1 MPQQSMTEFV
11 NDMEKAGLLV
21 RISDEVNVDDLPQIM
36 EDHPTTAVLVER
48 VKDSEFQFLANAYS
62 NHEMY
67 AWAMGADKTSTGLRI
82 VETAQGRI
90 PIEIVT
96 TAPCKEVILKGDDV
110 DLTLLPLF
118 LHHDRDGHAYTNDN
132 FVVSK
137 NPDTGV
143 ADWGIYRSMF
153 RTRNEKSFDMTC
165 TSHRA
170 RLNAIAAQQRG
181 QNLQLAVVIGGP
193 TLEHIAALAGVPPE
207 TDDFEVL
214 GAFYGHGARMVRCE
228 TIDVE
233 IPANAEIVLECELM
247 ADEGLVFDEGPYGEF
262 TGMYGGGI
270 KHNFRVK
277 VHAMTFR
284 KGGIYQ
290 HATIGGDHP
299 WYTDNMLQLPA
310 IEADLFNGMRLAGI
324 DVVEVRAPAGGLSN
338 IAYAKIRPRGAG
350 DAKQALGVML
360 TCSKQALPKIAMVFD
375 ADIDIWDDQAVL
387 AAMAF
392 QFMPHRDIVLIP
404 AANTMTVD
412 PMINDRTDPPGTA
425 SKMGLDCTTPIGP
438 GFDSDSF
445 THSAATVMSNPPAD
459 LVLLTEDELTAAM
472 EAFIRDKPRTWRD
485 IITKFS
491 GQPYPVIYRSFGNL
505 RHQLGRPDDAP
516 LYPYV
521 FSETPFAVG
530 HPRTPPSNYDPRH
543 G

>member
-262 TGMYGGGI
+262 TGM
-270 KHNFRVK
+270 
-277 VHAMTFR
+277 
-284 KGGIYQ
+284 
-290 HATIGGDHP
+290 
-299 WYTDNMLQLPA
+299 
-310 IEADLFNGMRLAGI
+310 
-324 DVVEVRAPAGGLSN
+324 
-338 IAYAKIRPRGAG
+338 
-350 DAKQALGVML
+350 
-360 TCSKQALPKIAMVFD
+360 
-375 ADIDIWDDQAVL
+375 
-387 AAMAF
+387 
-392 QFMPHRDIVLIP
+392 
-404 AANTMTVD
+404 
-412 PMINDRTDPPGTA
+412 
-425 SKMGLDCTTPIGP
+425 
-438 GFDSDSF
+438 
-445 THSAATVMSNPPAD
+445 SAAASST
-459 LVLLTEDELTAAM
+459 
-472 EAFIRDKPRTWRD
+472 I
-485 IITKFS
+485 
-491 GQPYPVIYRSFGNL
+491 
-505 RHQLGRPDDAP
+505 
-516 LYPYV
+516 
-521 FSETPFAVG
+521 SESRCTP
-530 HPRTPPSNYDPRH
+530 
-543 G
+543 